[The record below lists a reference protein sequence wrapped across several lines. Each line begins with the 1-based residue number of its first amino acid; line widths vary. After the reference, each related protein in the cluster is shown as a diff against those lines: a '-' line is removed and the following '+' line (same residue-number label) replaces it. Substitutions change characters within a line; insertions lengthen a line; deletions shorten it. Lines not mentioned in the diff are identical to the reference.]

1 MDFARKYWTTILAQ
15 AEALPLATKLLI
27 GALMVI
33 LLGVAG
39 LGVLYAG
46 SAQTVPISAFA
57 GTRSE
62 EVMARLGT
70 AGT

>member
-1 MDFARKYWTTILAQ
+1 MDFARKYWTTIRAQ
-15 AEALPLATKLLI
+15 AEALPLTSKLLI

-46 SAQTVPISAFA
+46 
-57 GTRSE
+57 
-62 EVMARLGT
+62 
-70 AGT
+70 